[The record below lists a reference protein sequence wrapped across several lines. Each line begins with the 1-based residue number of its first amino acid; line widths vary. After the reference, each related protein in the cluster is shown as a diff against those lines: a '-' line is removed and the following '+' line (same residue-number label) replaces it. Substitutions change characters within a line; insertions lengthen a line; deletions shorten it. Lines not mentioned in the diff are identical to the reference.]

1 MEDPYN
7 RCDWGAK
14 TPLTMK
20 YHDERWCKPMH
31 EEQELFAMLSLEIMS
46 SGLSWSLILD
56 KETGMRQAF
65 DQFNPEVVATYDQPK
80 IDELLKNPSI
90 IRNTMKVNAIVQN
103 AKAFLAIVQ
112 EIGSFDAYIWSFS
125 DYQPI
130 VHHATKLKDIP
141 AQSKLSETI
150 SKDFKKRG
158 FRFVGPV
165 IVYSYLQSIGIYN
178 DHLEGCPWK
187 YTHGQSRK

>member
-65 DQFNPEVVATYDQPK
+65 DQFNPQG
-80 IDELLKNPSI
+80 L
-90 IRNTMKVNAIVQN
+90 
-103 AKAFLAIVQ
+103 Q
-112 EIGSFDAYIWSFS
+112 ETWIQVCRPRYCLF
-125 DYQPI
+125 
-130 VHHATKLKDIP
+130 IP
-141 AQSKLSETI
+141 AVHRDL
-150 SKDFKKRG
+150 
-158 FRFVGPV
+158 
-165 IVYSYLQSIGIYN
+165 
-178 DHLEGCPWK
+178 
-187 YTHGQSRK
+187 